1 MSVRL
6 GFLGCGFMG
15 QMVHLPNFLD
25 SPGCEVVALADA
37 REQLARRVAEKFH
50 IGRVYHDHGA
60 LAEAEDIDAVVSI
73 TPETANASIAL
84 DLLKAGKHVFI
95 EKPIATS
102 AAVAREM
109 AAAAERAGKI
119 LMVGY
124 QKRFD
129 PGVEEAREMLSDLR
143 ETGELGRITFVRVH
157 CFGGDWVCG
166 TLGRQIATDEPA
178 PVTPAVWPD
187 WLPEGERDSFYWYN
201 NVYCHNLNL
210 LRYLFGEP
218 DRVHSAWLR
227 GTSRLAILDY
237 GTFPVSMEA
246 GSLAAYRW
254 DEHLLIAF
262 ERGTL
267 EIATPPP
274 LLRNVPARV
283 RLYRNVQGAET
294 VEPLAPHDWSF
305 RREAEHFI
313 DCIAK
318 NRQPLS
324 PAADAV
330 ADVALVEAVVRRGLE
345 GPAAGQQ
352 G

>member
-1 MSVRL
+1 MPVRL

-15 QMVHLPNFLD
+15 QMVHLPNFLEAR
-25 SPGCEVVALADA
+25 GCEVVALADA
-37 REQLARRVAEKFH
+37 RQELARQVAEKFH
-50 IGRVYHDHGA
+50 IGSVHSDHGA
-60 LAEAEDIDAVVSI
+60 LAEAADIDAVVSI
-73 TPETANASIAL
+73 TPETANPRIAC
-84 DLLKAGKHVFI
+84 DLLEAGKHVFI

-102 AAVAREM
+102 SVIAREM

-129 PGVEEAREMLSDLR
+129 PGVEEAREILSDLR
-143 ETGELGRITFVRVH
+143 HSGELGRITFVRVH

-178 PVTPAVWPD
+178 PVTAASWPD
-187 WLPEGERDSFYWYN
+187 WLPASERDSFYWYN

-210 LRYLFGEP
+210 LRHLLGEP

-227 GTSRLAILDY
+227 GTSKLAILDY
-237 GTFPVSMEA
+237 GTFPASMEA

-254 DEHLLIAF
+254 DEHLMVAF

-283 RLYRNVQGAET
+283 HLYRNAQSAES
-294 VEPLAPHDWSF
+294 VEPLAPHGWSF
-305 RREAEHFI
+305 RREAEHFV
-313 DCIAK
+313 DCVAK

-330 ADVALVEAVVRRGLE
+330 ADLALVEAIFRLGLA
-345 GPAAGQQ
+345 GPAGEEQ